1 FHSFNLNGFPLRE
14 RSGRCRNSASP
25 FNLKSETLFKLKDY
39 NFARPVRFDSAEV
52 AYISI
57 PHFEQ
62 FSHGFFG
69 SGIKRYTMQRCLL

>member
-39 NFARPVRFDSAEV
+39 ITVYIELVIVKARSV
-52 AYISI
+52 
-57 PHFEQ
+57 
-62 FSHGFFG
+62 
-69 SGIKRYTMQRCLL
+69 CLLSVFIPFADENRF

>member
-39 NFARPVRFDSAEV
+39 ITTKIRLVRQKTCSK
-52 AYISI
+52 IS
-57 PHFEQ
+57 
-62 FSHGFFG
+62 SFG
-69 SGIKRYTMQRCLL
+69 S